1 MTTATQTISIPVD
14 VTNPGQFFACC
25 GLLELTARLCPDAA
39 GRFIDKHFEIAGV
52 PADTA
57 IVTVIQRLQDAGLVG
72 ALTPE
77 LAKERGDLEERKKAK
92 DNLEKVRTTLRSN
105 KKMSAEKRQKLRDR
119 EDRLSKLEPLKGEE
133 EARRDQ
139 LGKLLRSGFVTVRD
153 PFGLRLDWWQGDSDE
168 VPKPWAGSMQVRR
181 VAAAA
186 LTECI
191 SAFSQ
196 PRPFGYACVLRPT
209 DDEEGDDTESEGEED
224 GKAEPFYFDCTRG
237 SNAHPVD
244 QGFSAN
250 KLSVWRD
257 GPLSKSGKI
266 KRKQVK
272 MESAAF
278 PAVELLALIGL
289 QRFRPMPPALPRVFV
304 YRAWTILLPPCAAA
318 AAACG
323 LLPGAGGDLY
333 RFENAFR
340 TDQRKHKGFLPA
352 NRINQGD
359 TI

>member
-1 MTTATQTISIPVD
+1 MSEPLRIPVD

-25 GLLELTARLCPDAA
+25 GLLELAARLWPSTT
-39 GRFIDKHFEIAGV
+39 GRFIDNHFEIACV
-52 PADTA
+52 PDNMT
-57 IVTVIQRLQDAGLVG
+57 ILTVIQRLQEVGLSG
-72 ALTPE
+72 ALTPKLKTE
-77 LAKERGDLEERKKAK
+77 LDHLE
-92 DNLEKVRTTLRSN
+92 
-105 KKMSAEKRQKLRDR
+105 AEKRKTKR
-119 EDRLSKLEPLKGEE
+119 EGGSLTAER
-133 EARRDQ
+133 EARRKQ
-139 LGKLLRSGFVTVRD
+139 LGGLLRSGRVTIGS
-153 PFGLRLDWWQGDSDE
+153 PFNLEMDWWQGDSDE

-186 LTECI
+186 LAECI

-196 PRPFGYACVLRPT
+196 PRPFDYACVLRPT
-209 DDEEGDDTESEGEED
+209 DDEEGDDAESEGEED

-250 KLSVWRD
+250 KLLVWRD
-257 GPLSKSGKI
+257 GPPSKSGRI

-289 QRFRPMPPALPRVFV
+289 QRFRPMPTELPRVFDYCV
-304 YRAWTILLPPCAAA
+304 WTILLPPCAAA

-323 LLPGAGGDLY
+323 LLLGAGGNLY

-352 NRINQGD
+352 IRVNQGD
-359 TI
+359 T

>member
-1 MTTATQTISIPVD
+1 MTGNQICVPVD
-14 VTNPGQFFACC
+14 PANPGQFFACC
-25 GLLELTARLCPDAA
+25 GLLELAARTWPGAT
-39 GRFIDKHFEIAGV
+39 GRFIDSHIEIGGIPDDA
-52 PADTA
+52 T
-57 IVTVIQRLQDAGLVG
+57 ILTLIQRLQKVGLAG

-77 LAKERGDLEERKKAK
+77 LKSELDQLEEAK
-92 DNLEKVRTTLRSN
+92 REAKQNG
-105 KKMSAEKRQKLRDR
+105 SALTAEC
-119 EDRLSKLEPLKGEE
+119 
-133 EARRDQ
+133 EARRKQ
-139 LGKLLRSGFVTVRD
+139 LGGLLRSGRVTIGS
-153 PFGLRLDWWQGDSDE
+153 PFELDMDWWQGDSDE

-186 LTECI
+186 LAECVC
-191 SAFSQ
+191 AFSKLH
-196 PRPFGYACVLRPT
+196 PFDFACVLRPT
-209 DDEEGDDTESEGEED
+209 DDEESDEVAEGEGVEE

-250 KLSVWRD
+250 KLSVWRN
-257 GPLSKSGKI
+257 GPASKSGKI

-289 QRFRPMPPALPRVFV
+289 QRFRPMPTKQPRVFV
-304 YRAWTILLPPCAAA
+304 YRAWTVPLPPAVAA

-323 LLPGAGGDLY
+323 LLPGGGGDLY

-352 NRINQGD
+352 IRITEGD
-359 TI
+359 TP

>member
-1 MTTATQTISIPVD
+1 MSHTIRIPVD

-25 GLLELTARLCPDAA
+25 GLLELAARLWPGAT
-39 GRFIDKHFEIAGV
+39 GRFIDGHFEIACV
-52 PADTA
+52 PDHVT
-57 IVTVIQRLQDAGLVG
+57 ILTVIQRLQEVSLAG

-77 LAKERGDLEERKKAK
+77 LKVELDQLE
-92 DNLEKVRTTLRSN
+92 D
-105 KKMSAEKRQKLRDR
+105 EKRKNKR
-119 EDRLSKLEPLKGEE
+119 KGGALAAER
-133 EARRDQ
+133 EARRRQ
-139 LGKLLRSGFVTVRD
+139 LGGLLRSGPVTIGP
-153 PFGLRLDWWQGDSDE
+153 PFNLEMDWWQGDSDE

-186 LTECI
+186 LAECAT
-191 SAFSQ
+191 AFSQ
-196 PRPFGYACVLRPT
+196 PCPFDYACVLRPA
-209 DDEEGDDTESEGEED
+209 DDEEENDAESAGEDE

-237 SNAHPVD
+237 ANAHPVD

-257 GPLSKSGKI
+257 GSPGKSGKI

-289 QRFRPMPPALPRVFV
+289 QRFRPMPTDLPRVFV
-304 YRAWTILLPPCAAA
+304 YRAWTIPLPPCVAA
-318 AAACG
+318 AAACDS
-323 LLPGAGGDLY
+323 LPSVGRDLY

-340 TDQRKHKGFLPA
+340 TDKRTHKGFLPA
-352 NRINQGD
+352 TRIHAGE

>member
-1 MTTATQTISIPVD
+1 MSTPAPAISIPVD

-25 GLLELTARLCPDAA
+25 GLLELAHRLWPGAT
-39 GRFIDKHFEIAGV
+39 GRFIDNHFEIGGA
-52 PADTA
+52 PDRASLL
-57 IVTVIQRLQDAGLVG
+57 TVIERLQDVGLAG

-77 LAKERGDLEERKKAK
+77 LKTEL
-92 DNLEKVRTTLRSN
+92 
-105 KKMSAEKRQKLRDR
+105 
-119 EDRLSKLEPLKGEE
+119 
-133 EARRDQ
+133 DQ
-139 LGKLLRSGFVTVRD
+139 LEADKRKDKEANRSLTPERESRRKELGGLLRSGRVTIGS
-153 PFGLRLDWWQGDSDE
+153 PFNLEMDWWQGDSDE

-186 LTECI
+186 LAECI
-191 SAFSQ
+191 RAFSQ
-196 PRPFGYACVLRPT
+196 PRPFDYTCVLRPT
-209 DDEEGDDTESEGEED
+209 DDEEGDDAESEGEEE

-257 GPLSKSGKI
+257 GPRSKSGKI

-289 QRFRPMPPALPRVFV
+289 QRFRPMPTNQPRVFA
-304 YRAWTILLPPCAAA
+304 YRAWTILLSPCAAA

-323 LLPGAGGDLY
+323 LLPGAGGELY

-352 NRINQGD
+352 IRINTGD
-359 TI
+359 TR